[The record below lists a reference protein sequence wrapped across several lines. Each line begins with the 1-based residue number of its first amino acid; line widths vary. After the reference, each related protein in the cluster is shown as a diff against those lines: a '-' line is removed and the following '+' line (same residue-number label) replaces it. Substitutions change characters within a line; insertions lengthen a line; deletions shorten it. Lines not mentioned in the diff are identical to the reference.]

1 MNAYQVISER
11 IARSGI
17 EHQVKAIAGGAVFLV
32 RRGEQK
38 RAFHVNDVVNR
49 IALVLLPGEL
59 EAWAAA
65 EQLPRTALKR
75 QKGAIYWG
83 FVVNTSSLLRR

>member
-11 IARSGI
+11 LARSGI

-38 RAFHVNDVVNR
+38 
-49 IALVLLPGEL
+49 PG
-59 EAWAAA
+59 
-65 EQLPRTALKR
+65 
-75 QKGAIYWG
+75 
-83 FVVNTSSLLRR
+83 F